1 MKNIVNHI
9 DNSWND
15 FFRNQI
21 QQEYFL
27 DLLEFINSERL
38 EFVVYPEKEEVFTA
52 FRLTPVQSI
61 KIVLLGQD
69 PYHGPGQAHG
79 LSFSVR
85 EDVKIPP
92 SLRNIFQELRHST
105 DFEVPV
111 NGNLTAWASQGIFLL
126 NSVLTVRNGQAG
138 SHGGKGWEK
147 FTDNVI
153 NYISDHCNHV
163 VFLLWGN
170 YAQSKRHL
178 IAAEKHLILTAAHPS
193 PLSAYRGFFGCNHFL
208 LANDFLL
215 KNGTEMI
222 KWQL

>member
-15 FFRNQI
+15 FFRDQI
-21 QQEYFL
+21 QQKYFL

-138 SHGGKGWEK
+138 SHGGKGWER

-153 NYISDHCNHV
+153 HYISDHCNHV

-193 PLSAYRGFFGCNHFL
+193 PLSAYRGFFGCNHFS

-215 KNGTEMI
+215 NNGTEMI
-222 KWQL
+222 RWQL